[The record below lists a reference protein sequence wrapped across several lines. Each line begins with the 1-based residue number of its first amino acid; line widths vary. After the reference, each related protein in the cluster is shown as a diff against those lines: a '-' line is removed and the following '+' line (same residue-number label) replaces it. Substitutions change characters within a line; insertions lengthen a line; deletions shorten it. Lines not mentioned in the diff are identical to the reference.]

1 MESAAAAGDDDDDF
15 GVHLYSAY
23 HYDFVNRIVGAL
35 VGSAT
40 PLASMIILYSVRSD
54 SAKIGLVCVFTL
66 LFCLALSTLSKARR
80 IEVFA
85 ATAA

>member
-1 MESAAAAGDDDDDF
+1 M
-15 GVHLYSAY
+15 
-23 HYDFVNRIVGAL
+23 NRIVGAL

-40 PLASMIILYSVRSD
+40 PLASMVILYSVQDPSV
-54 SAKIGLVCVFTL
+54 KIGLVCIFTL

>member
-1 MESAAAAGDDDDDF
+1 M
-15 GVHLYSAY
+15 V
-23 HYDFVNRIVGAL
+23 
-35 VGSAT
+35 
-40 PLASMIILYSVRSD
+40 ILYSVQDPSV
-54 SAKIGLVCVFTL
+54 KIGLVCIFTL